1 MEHNRFDYSAIID
14 RPRLSWPNGARVA
27 VWVIPN
33 IEHFLFDRPSTRL
46 TNLPVNPDVLNYSW
60 RDYGV
65 RVGIW
70 RMMEV
75 MEKYGVKGTVALNS
89 DVCERYPRIIEE
101 GKKLDW
107 EWMGHGT
114 NNSTLI
120 NSQIEPEER
129 ALIKQVVGTIGKSVG
144 KAPRGWLSPALS
156 ETMRTLDILAE
167 NGIDYV
173 GNWVNDDQPYPMR
186 VKKGS
191 MISMPYSTEINDIPA
206 FLDLHQSPETFGQMI
221 CDQFDVLY
229 EDGAKTG
236 RVMSICLHPFL
247 VGYPHRSKYF
257 AKALAHITSRQ
268 EVWITTGGAIVDWYK
283 KNYLGKSAARGS
295 QRSHERDRASHYRDQ
310 RHPHAHRG
318 ARRGPARAAVSRF
331 SRILVFVAA
340 SAARR
345 WPTPASRRSRPIC
358 AAMGRPTRRPRSR
371 NTRCCISSATW
382 SACSMRLGPRPR

>member
-1 MEHNRFDYSAIID
+1 VPRKPVAKRKPKPAVPMEHDRFAYSAIID
-14 RPRLSWPNGARVA
+14 RPKLSWPNGARVA

-33 IEHFLFDRPSTRL
+33 IEHFYFDRPATRL
-46 TNLPVNPDVLNYSW
+46 EHGLALSPDVLNYSW

-75 MEKYGVKGTVALNS
+75 MEKHGIKGTVALNS
-89 DVCERYPRIIEE
+89 DVCKHYPRIIEE
-101 GKKLDW
+101 GKKLGW

-114 NNSTLI
+114 SNSILF
-120 NSQIEPEER
+120 NSQSEAEER
-129 ALIKQVVGTIGKSVG
+129 ALIKEAIGTIAKCVG

-156 ETMRTLDILAE
+156 ETVHTLDILAE
-167 NGIDYV
+167 NGVDYV

-191 MISMPYSTEINDIPA
+191 IISLPYSTEINDIPA
-206 FLDLHQSPETFGQMI
+206 LLGLHQSPERFGQMI

-257 AKALAHITSRQ
+257 AKALDHIASRQ
-268 EVWITTGGAIVDWYK
+268 DVWLTTGSAIVDWYR
-283 KNYLGKSAARGS
+283 KNYLARDAA
-295 QRSHERDRASHYRDQ
+295 
-310 RHPHAHRG
+310 
-318 ARRGPARAAVSRF
+318 
-331 SRILVFVAA
+331 
-340 SAARR
+340 
-345 WPTPASRRSRPIC
+345 
-358 AAMGRPTRRPRSR
+358 
-371 NTRCCISSATW
+371 
-382 SACSMRLGPRPR
+382 

>member
-1 MEHNRFDYSAIID
+1 MPRKPVKKSAAKARTKAAARASARTAAPVPPRVPTEHDRFDYSPIID

-75 MEKYGVKGTVALNS
+75 MERYGVKGTVALNS
-89 DVCERYPRIIEE
+89 DVCARYPRIIEE
-101 GKKLDW
+101 GKKLGW
-107 EWMGHGT
+107 EWMGHGN
-114 NNSTLI
+114 NNSTLFAGQ
-120 NSQIEPEER
+120 SEAEER
-129 ALIKQVVGTIGKSVG
+129 ALIKEVVTTISKSVG
-144 KAPRGWLSPALS
+144 EAPRGWLSPALS
-156 ETMRTLDILAE
+156 ETMRTLDILAD
-167 NGIDYV
+167 NGVEYV

-191 MISMPYSTEINDIPA
+191 MIAMPYSVEINDIPA
-206 FLDLHQSPETFGQMI
+206 LLDLHQSPETFGQMI

-229 EDGAKTG
+229 EDGAQTG

-257 AKALAHITSRQ
+257 AKALHHITSRQ
-268 EVWITTGGAIVDWYK
+268 EVWLTTGGAIVDWYK
-283 KNYLGKSAARGS
+283 EKYLK
-295 QRSHERDRASHYRDQ
+295 
-310 RHPHAHRG
+310 
-318 ARRGPARAAVSRF
+318 
-331 SRILVFVAA
+331 
-340 SAARR
+340 
-345 WPTPASRRSRPIC
+345 T
-358 AAMGRPTRRPRSR
+358 
-371 NTRCCISSATW
+371 
-382 SACSMRLGPRPR
+382 